1 MRVELKSNSVICTKL
16 IQKIVY
22 RAMKQIKKHFAF
34 AILLLLVCSVW
45 IYSVRQKS
53 FSFPLSDYTLLL
65 KDNIEALTQSEDDGS
80 ICYSIGTID
89 CKGVKVKFIFKGTR

>member
-1 MRVELKSNSVICTKL
+1 
-16 IQKIVY
+16 
-22 RAMKQIKKHFAF
+22 MKQIKKHFAF

-45 IYSVRQKS
+45 TYSVQKKS
-53 FSFPLSDYTLLL
+53 FSVISSDYTLLI

-89 CKGVKVKFIFKGTR
+89 CKGAKVEFIFKGTR